1 MPDKI
6 KILIVDDQII
16 IRKGIESAL
25 KTISFIGSI
34 VHACNGKEAI
44 ELLEIKN
51 FDVVLLDIKMPI
63 MNGIDAAKIITT
75 RFPNTKVIA
84 ISMFDDQKSV
94 KSMFV
99 NGAKGYLLKDTDQ
112 DEIATAIEM
121 VMKGGNYFANA
132 VNDVIIDIIT
142 NPNEV
147 DDSKIELSERE
158 IFVLKLICEEKTSKE
173 IADKLQVSE
182 KIIHNLRSKLMDKTR
197 SKTSAGL
204 VIFAM
209 KNGIYK

>member
-1 MPDKI
+1 MDNI
-6 KILIVDDQII
+6 KVLIVDDQII

-25 KTISFIGSI
+25 KTISFINHI
-34 VHACNGKEAI
+34 AHACNGKEAI
-44 ELLEIKN
+44 DLLQVKN

-63 MNGIDAAKIITT
+63 MSGIDTAKIITS

-84 ISMFDDQKSV
+84 ISMYDDQQSV

-112 DEIATAIEM
+112 DEIAKAIET
-121 VMKGGNYFANA
+121 VMNGGNYFANA

-142 NPNEV
+142 NPKDA
-147 DDSKIELSERE
+147 DDAKIELSERE
-158 IFVLKLICEEKTSKE
+158 VFVLKLICEEKTSKE
-173 IADKLQVSE
+173 IADKLQVTE

-209 KNGIYK
+209 KNGIHK